1 MVSTSNLS
9 RTKERIVTNGRKM
22 LNIHDDNFSGFYM
35 VGVRQFS
42 NYDRGRRVSSV
53 LHFGIY
59 FEAYGLF
66 ME

>member
-42 NYDRGRRVSSV
+42 NYDRGRRVRFV
-53 LHFGIY
+53 HEFVIY
-59 FEAYGLF
+59 FKAYGLF
-66 ME
+66 TE